1 MQTILDFL
9 AELASNNHR
18 EWFAQ
23 NKARYELAKK
33 EYHHLIEALIK
44 EVGAFDSQIAP
55 LELKQCIFRIN
66 RDIRFSKDKSPYKNN
81 FGASLQKGGKK
92 SPYAGYYL
100 HIQPHN
106 QSFIGGGVYMPPSA
120 DLAKIRQEIDYNGE
134 ELRTLIAANDFQQY
148 FGKLQGEEVS
158 TAPKGYAKDNPYIDL
173 IRLKSFVMIHP
184 LTDQQVNADSFRET
198 VLSACKAMKP
208 VLDFLNRALES

>member
-9 AELASNNHR
+9 SDLASNNHR

-23 NKARYELAKK
+23 NKTRYEAAKK
-33 EYHHLIEALIK
+33 EYHQLIGTLLK
-44 EVGAFDSQIAP
+44 EVGTFDDEIAP

-134 ELRTLIAANDFQQY
+134 ELRNLIAANDFQQY

-158 TAPKGYAKDNPYIDL
+158 TSPKGYAKDNPYIDL

-184 LTDQQVNADSFRET
+184 LTDLQVNSSSFQNT

-208 VLDFLNRALES
+208 TLDFLNRALEG

>member
-9 AELASNNHR
+9 AELAGNNHR